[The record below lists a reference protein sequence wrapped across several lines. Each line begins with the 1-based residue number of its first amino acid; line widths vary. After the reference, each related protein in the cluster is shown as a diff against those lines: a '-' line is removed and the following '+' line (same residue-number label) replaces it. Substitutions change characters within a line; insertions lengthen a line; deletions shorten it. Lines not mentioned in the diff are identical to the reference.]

1 VKGWKPSSQRKNKEE
16 EVREGGAMWHVIFK
30 EKPPAL
36 VGRGQVVIRLGQRL
50 SVIGRSLF
58 GNAKWV
64 EWIFTSREVIK
75 VFGC

>member
-1 VKGWKPSSQRKNKEE
+1 MARYFQRKAP
-16 EVREGGAMWHVIFK
+16 GG
-30 EKPPAL
+30 